1 MLFNSFEFLIFFP
14 CVVLAYYLI
23 PRRFRNV
30 WLLFVSCYFYLSWD
44 FLYIFLLL
52 GITLITYLAA
62 WGIEKADRKI
72 SQSKKAVYLKK
83 ICVAVCLLLNF
94 GLLCR
99 FKYSLFTGGNIVL
112 PVGISF
118 YTFQSF
124 GYVMDVYRGKTAAE
138 KNFLK
143 YALFV
148 SFFPVQTS
156 GPIERSD
163 NLLKQIQTERKFEW
177 ENVKTGLSLMLWGYF
192 LKLVMADRIA
202 IFVNAVFEKEM
213 GGVYAIL
220 ATLLFGIQIYC
231 DFAGYS
237 SLAIG
242 AARVLGFRLLEN
254 FDAPYLSKSVSEFW
268 RKWHISLTSWF
279 RDYLYIPLGGN
290 RKGKIRKYIN
300 IMIVFLVSGLWHGA
314 GWKYL
319 IWGGL
324 NGAYQVIGDVL
335 KPVKQKITD
344 CLHMN
349 RHSFLYQTLQK
360 ILTFLLVD
368 FAWLFFKAESAGS
381 ALRIIRKTFTEFDWK
396 VMTDGSLYQLGLSC
410 MEFRFM
416 LLTILALLVVD
427 ILHEKRI
434 YMLNLLKERNICIR
448 AFGCAVLLMIV
459 VAFGVYGVNYDV
471 GTFIYFAF

>member
-1 MLFNSFEFLIFFP
+1 MLFNSFDFLIFFP
-14 CVVLAYYLI
+14 CVVLAYYII
-23 PRRFRNV
+23 PKRFRNV
-30 WLLFVSCYFYLSWD
+30 WLLFVSYYFYLSWD
-44 FLYIFLLL
+44 FRYIFLLL
-52 GITLITYLAA
+52 GITLVTYLAA
-62 WGIEKADRKI
+62 RGTEEAEKKTF
-72 SQSKKAVYLKK
+72 QGKMGVYLKK
-83 ICVAVCLLLNF
+83 ACVAVCLLINF
-94 GLLCR
+94 GILCH
-99 FKYSLFTGGNIVL
+99 FKYSLFTGKNIVL

-124 GYVMDVYRGKTAAE
+124 GYVMDVYRGKTVAE

-163 NLLKQIQTERKFEW
+163 NLLKQIQTERKFDW

-290 RKGKIRKYIN
+290 RKGRIRKYIN

-324 NGAYQVIGDVL
+324 NGAYQVVGDVL
-335 KPVKQKITD
+335 RPIKQKITD
-344 CLHMN
+344 CLHLN
-349 RHSFLYQTLQK
+349 RYSFLYQTLQK
-360 ILTFLLVD
+360 IITFLLVD
-368 FAWLFFKAESAGS
+368 FAWLFFKAGSAGS

-434 YMLNLLKERNICIR
+434 YMLDLLKERNICIR
-448 AFGCAVLLMIV
+448 AFGYAVLLMIV
-459 VAFGVYGVNYDV
+459 VTFGVYGVNYDV

>member
-410 MEFRFM
+410 MEFRFI

>member
-335 KPVKQKITD
+335 KPVKKKITD

>member
-1 MLFNSFEFLIFFP
+1 
-14 CVVLAYYLI
+14 
-23 PRRFRNV
+23 
-30 WLLFVSCYFYLSWD
+30 
-44 FLYIFLLL
+44 
-52 GITLITYLAA
+52 
-62 WGIEKADRKI
+62 
-72 SQSKKAVYLKK
+72 
-83 ICVAVCLLLNF
+83 
-94 GLLCR
+94 
-99 FKYSLFTGGNIVL
+99 
-112 PVGISF
+112 
-118 YTFQSF
+118 
-124 GYVMDVYRGKTAAE
+124 
-138 KNFLK
+138 
-143 YALFV
+143 
-148 SFFPVQTS
+148 
-156 GPIERSD
+156 
-163 NLLKQIQTERKFEW
+163 
-177 ENVKTGLSLMLWGYF
+177 
-192 LKLVMADRIA
+192 
-202 IFVNAVFEKEM
+202 
-213 GGVYAIL
+213 
-220 ATLLFGIQIYC
+220 
-231 DFAGYS
+231 
-237 SLAIG
+237 
-242 AARVLGFRLLEN
+242 
-254 FDAPYLSKSVSEFW
+254 
-268 RKWHISLTSWF
+268 
-279 RDYLYIPLGGN
+279 
-290 RKGKIRKYIN
+290 
-300 IMIVFLVSGLWHGA
+300 MIVFLVSGLWHGA

>member
-23 PRRFRNV
+23 PGRFRNI
-30 WLLFVSCYFYLSWD
+30 WLLFVSYYFYLSWD

-62 WGIEKADRKI
+62 WGIEKADNKI

-94 GLLCR
+94 GFLCR

-124 GYVMDVYRGKTAAE
+124 GYVMDVYRGKTVAE

-163 NLLKQIQTERKFEW
+163 NLLKQIQTERKFDW
-177 ENVKTGLSLMLWGYF
+177 ENVKTGLCLMLWGYF

-202 IFVNAVFEKEM
+202 VFVNAVFEKEM

-237 SLAIG
+237 TLAIG

-324 NGAYQVIGDVL
+324 NGAYQVVGDVL
-335 KPVKQKITD
+335 RPIKQKITD

-360 ILTFLLVD
+360 IITFLLVD

-381 ALRIIRKTFTEFDWK
+381 ALRIIRKTFMEFDWK

-434 YMLNLLKERNICIR
+434 YVLNLLKERNICTR

-459 VAFGVYGVNYDV
+459 VTFGVYGVNYDV